1 MLILYYFCLYA
12 YRDWETEREE
22 LIKKYSKKDVDDMI
36 KKIKSLSAAY
46 LSKYDNMFLIIDAWI
61 EKEKD
66 KLCSAKQSS
75 DAIDELIKKYG

>member
-1 MLILYYFCLYA
+1 MYSIIIYNLQKQ
-12 YRDWETEREE
+12 REE

-66 KLCSAKQSS
+66 KIDSAKQSS